1 MCVCVC
7 VCVQAAL
14 CDQATLI
21 RSAFSDSTEAERLYR
36 KALAGGPFSKALSI
50 VNLRSSS
57 TILPTFLKFSSAD
70 PQHVPSLCG
79 LSDLLMV
86 APPLRSPGLLVGV
99 EAESEAAEAEAAE
112 AEAEALLRRALS
124 MEVWGLDSRV

>member
-1 MCVCVC
+1 
-7 VCVQAAL
+7 L
-14 CDQATLI
+14 
-21 RSAFSDSTEAERLYR
+21 
-36 KALAGGPFSKALSI
+36 
-50 VNLRSSS
+50 
-57 TILPTFLKFSSAD
+57 LKFSPAD

-99 EAESEAAEAEAAE
+99 EAEAEAAEAEAEAAE

-124 MEVWGLDSRV
+124 MEVWSLDSSV